1 MRTGSR
7 RAAII
12 GAAAIVAVSAMPGAV
27 FGASHREAPL
37 ISRDPGAD
45 NTDVYAFVS
54 PDDPESVTLIANY
67 SPFQEPNG
75 GPNFFGFDENVSYW
89 IKVDNNGDG
98 KEDQTFTFKFDRT
111 VENGETF
118 LYNTNTISGADY
130 KNLNIRQTYSV
141 TQNETEIGADIP
153 VPPDNIGPRSTPGY
167 DKLAASAITKLDN
180 GITVFA
186 GQRDDPFFVD
196 LGSIFDLGGLR
207 PFNPAHLAPL
217 KAAKGED
224 GLGSFN
230 VSSIAIQVPITEL
243 TSDGK
248 AVADEKADNAVVGVW
263 AGASRPTNAAITA
276 EGITFSGDLVQVSR
290 MGNPLINE
298 VIIPLAQKD
307 EWNRSEP
314 VNDSEYEARYLK
326 PELAGL
332 VNLLYPSLPDART
345 EDRTDLVLI
354 LLQGVPG
361 LNSTGEGKFD
371 MLRLNMGIPPTKNP
385 SRLGVLAGDLAGFPN
400 GRRLWD
406 DVTDIELRAVADG
419 YGTFLEKNFKL
430 PNLSPNNT
438 IGDGCDANDVAFTKS
453 FPYLATPHQGY
464 DHAAHHQTCGGKQPA
479 SDMASPAAASF
490 LGASLPAFRAASLR

>member
-7 RAAII
+7 RAALI
-12 GAAAIVAVSAMPGAV
+12 GAAAIIAVSAMPGAV

-37 ISRDPGAD
+37 ISRDPSVD

-54 PDDPESVTLIANY
+54 PDDPDSVTLIANY
-67 SPFQEPNG
+67 SPLQEPAG
-75 GPNFFGFDENVSYW
+75 GPNFFGFDETASYW

-98 KEDQTFTFKFDRT
+98 TEDETFSFDFDQTI
-111 VENGETF
+111 ENGETY
-118 LYNTNTISGADY
+118 LYNTNTIKGDDY
-130 KNLNIRQTYSV
+130 TNLNIRYTYSV
-141 TQNETEIGADIP
+141 TQNETEIGSDIP

-167 DKLAASAITKLDN
+167 EKLATSAITELDN
-180 GITVFA
+180 GMTVFA

-196 LGSIFDLGGLR
+196 TGSIFDLGGLR

-230 VSSIAIQVPITEL
+230 VNSIAIQIPITEL
-243 TSDGK
+243 TKDGE
-248 AVADEKADNAVVGVW
+248 AVADEKAANAVVGVW
-263 AGASRPTNAAITA
+263 AGASRAATTTISADGVTV
-276 EGITFSGDLVQVSR
+276 GGDMVQVSR

-298 VIIPLAQKD
+298 VVIPLAQKD

-314 VNDSEYEARYLK
+314 VNDSEYEDRYLK
-326 PELAGL
+326 PEFSGI

-345 EDRTDLVLI
+345 EGRTDLVLL

-361 LNSTGEGKFD
+361 LNSTGEGLYD
-371 MLRLNMGIPPTKNP
+371 MLRLNMGVPPTKNP
-385 SRLGVLAGDLAGFPN
+385 SRLGVVAGDLAGFPN

-406 DVTDIELRAVADG
+406 DVTDIEIRAFADG
-419 YGTFLEKNFKL
+419 YGKFLNKNFKL

-438 IGDGCDANDVAFTKS
+438 LGDGCDANDVAFTKS

-464 DHAAHHQTCGGKQPA
+464 DHAAHHRTCGGKQPA
-479 SDMASPAAASF
+479 SDMASPAAA
-490 LGASLPAFRAASLR
+490 ASLSAFRADRLR

>member
-1 MRTGSR
+1 
-7 RAAII
+7 
-12 GAAAIVAVSAMPGAV
+12 MPGAV
-27 FGASHREAPL
+27 FAASHREAPL
-37 ISRDPGAD
+37 IARDPGAD
-45 NTDVYAFVS
+45 NTDVFAFVS
-54 PDDPESVTLIANY
+54 PDDPETVTLIANY

-89 IKVDNNGDG
+89 MKVDNDGDG
-98 KEDQTFTFKFDRT
+98 DADQTFTFDFDRT
-111 VENGETF
+111 VANGETF
-118 LYNTNTISGADY
+118 LYNTNTVSGDDY
-130 KNLNIRQTYSV
+130 ENLNVRQTYSV
-141 TQNETEIGADIP
+141 TQNETEIGTGIP
-153 VPPDNIGPRSTPGY
+153 VPPDNIGPRSTPDY
-167 DKLAASAITKLDN
+167 EKLAASAVTELDN
-180 GITVFA
+180 GMTVFA

-207 PFNPAHLAPL
+207 PFNMAHLAPL
-217 KAAKGED
+217 KTAKGED

-243 TSDGK
+243 TRDGES
-248 AVADEKADNAVVGVW
+248 VADAKAENAVVGIW
-263 AGASRPTNAAITA
+263 AGASRPSNVVLSAGGD
-276 EGITFSGDLVQVSR
+276 EVSGDLVQVSR

-314 VNDSEYEARYLK
+314 SGDSEYEDRYLK

-332 VNLLYPSLPDART
+332 VNLLYPSLPDTRT

-361 LNSTGEGKFD
+361 LNSTGDGKYD
-371 MLRLNMGIPPTKNP
+371 MLRLNMGIPPTASP

-419 YGTFLEKNFKL
+419 YGTFLNKNFDL
-430 PNLSPNNT
+430 PNLSPNNQV
-438 IGDGCDANDVAFTKS
+438 GDGCDANDVAFTKS

-464 DHAAHHQTCGGKQPA
+464 DHAAHHRPCGGKQPA
-479 SDMASPAAASF
+479 SDMASPTAAAS
-490 LGASLPAFRAASLR
+490 LGAWLAAIIR

>member
-1 MRTGSR
+1 MRTR
-7 RAAII
+7 RQRAALI
-12 GAAAIVAVSAMPGAV
+12 GASAMLVATVMPGAA
-27 FGASHREAPL
+27 FAASHREAPL
-37 ISRDPGAD
+37 ISRDPAAD

-75 GPNFFGFDENVSYW
+75 GPNFYGFDENVSYW

-98 KEDQTFTFKFDRT
+98 DADETFTFDFDRT
-111 VENGETF
+111 VDNEETF

-130 KNLNIRQTYSV
+130 ENLNVRQTYSV
-141 TQNETEIGADIP
+141 SRNGTEIGSDIP
-153 VPPDNIGPRSTPGY
+153 VPPDNIGPRSTPEY
-167 DKLAASAITKLDN
+167 AKLADSAITDVED

-186 GQRDDPFFVD
+186 GQRDDPFFAD

-207 PFNPAHLAPL
+207 PFNKAHLAPL
-217 KAAKGED
+217 KTAKGED

-230 VSSIAIQVPITEL
+230 LSSIAIQVPITEL
-243 TSDGK
+243 TSDGE
-248 AVADEKADNAVVGVW
+248 AVADAKADNAVVGIW
-263 AGASRPTNAAITA
+263 AGASRPSNVVLSAD
-276 EGITFSGDLVQVSR
+276 GVDVSGDLVQVSR

-298 VIIPLAQKD
+298 VIIPLGLKD

-314 VNDSEYEARYLK
+314 SGDSEYEDRYLN

-345 EDRTDLVLI
+345 TERTDLVLI

-361 LNSTGEGKFD
+361 LNSTGEGMYD
-371 MLRLNMGIPPTKNP
+371 MLRLNMGIPPTKSP

-406 DVTDIELRAVADG
+406 DVVDIELRAVADG
-419 YGTFLEKNFKL
+419 YGKFLNKNFDL

-438 IGDGCDANDVAFTKS
+438 LGDGCDANDVAFTKS

-479 SDMASPAAASF
+479 SDMAPVAALGLGG
-490 LGASLPAFRAASLR
+490 LGAR